1 MTTAEPLR
9 ERCPNGARSRV
20 LVNLKPEEM
29 ADLKARAEKEGRTYS
44 NLARLL
50 IIRSMKADRDSSPT
64 NAT

>member
-1 MTTAEPLR
+1 MTTAEALR

-29 ADLKARAEKEGRTYS
+29 ADLKARAAKEGRTYS

-50 IIRSMKADRDSSPT
+50 IIRSMAADRDSSLT

>member
-1 MTTAEPLR
+1 MTTAESLR

-29 ADLKARAEKEGRTYS
+29 ADLKARAEREGRTYS

-50 IIRSMKADRDSSPT
+50 IIRSMRADRESSLT

>member
-1 MTTAEPLR
+1 ML
-9 ERCPNGARSRV
+9 

-29 ADLKARAEKEGRTYS
+29 ADLKARAEREGRTYS

-50 IIRSMKADRDSSPT
+50 IIRSMRADRESCLS